1 MIHRFKQEIM
11 ERKKLLKSFKIQQLF
26 GEGDITGTEGFK
38 IREMI
43 K

>member
-1 MIHRFKQEIM
+1 MIYKFKQEIM
-11 ERKKLLKSFKIQQLF
+11 ERKKLLKTFKIEQIF